1 MKLALRR
8 LWPPGI
14 RLQLTV
20 WYTLVFALLLLCSDA
35 LLYTQLQT
43 SLLSNLDKALQL
55 QATQIAS
62 GVSNEGGV
70 VSVQDVTGDL
80 IDSRASGGG
89 NTSSN
94 NQQGS
99 YVDVTFSSLVRVL
112 DIQGHSVRSSSL
124 FHTLIVPNIS
134 FSQALHGKVWE
145 GTVQTHDGQQVRLYS
160 MAITE
165 NGTPFAVIQV
175 GESLAQLNASLHS
188 LLLELLL
195 ISPFALLLAI
205 CGSYLLAARAFLPI
219 DRLTRIARQIEAGDL
234 HQRVPVP
241 PAYDEIQRLAQT
253 LNEMIERLDLSFTRQ
268 RRFVADASHELRTPV
283 AVIHSITDLAL
294 LQELSPP
301 EYTMLLEN
309 INTEAERLGY
319 LISDLLAL
327 ARADEGKATFE
338 QESLRLDEL
347 VKAVAA
353 NAELLAAERGVLLTV
368 QADKPIT
375 ILGDEARLIQMVMNL
390 LDNAIIYT
398 NAGGHVRLTAAH
410 NETMAYVIVQDTGI
424 GIAPEHLPHI
434 FERFYR
440 VDPARARAEGNSSG
454 LGLALVKWVVEA
466 HHGSILVK
474 SQPGQGS
481 SFTVT
486 LPLTSARPTS
496 GRLFTQV

>member
-1 MKLALRR
+1 MKFVLRR

-43 SLLSNLDKALQL
+43 SLLTNLDKALHL

-62 GVSNEGGV
+62 GVSREGGTI
-70 VSVQDVTGDL
+70 SIQDVTGDL
-80 IDSRASGGG
+80 PDSSASGG
-89 NTSSN
+89 NTTSN

-112 DIQGHSVRSSSL
+112 DAQGRSVRSSSL
-124 FHTLIVPNIS
+124 FHTLIVPHSS
-134 FSQALHGKVWE
+134 FLQALHGKIWE
-145 GTVQTHDGQQVRLYS
+145 GTVQTRDGQPVRLYS

-165 NGTPFAVIQV
+165 NGGSFAVVQV

-188 LLLELLL
+188 LMLELLL

-205 CGSYLLAARAFLPI
+205 CGSYWLAARAFLPI

-241 PAYDEIQRLAQT
+241 PAHDEVRRLAQT

-301 EYTMLLEN
+301 EYTALLEN
-309 INTEAERLGY
+309 INTEAERLGH

-338 QESLRLDEL
+338 QEPLRLDDL
-347 VKAVAA
+347 VQAVVA

-368 QADKPIT
+368 QADQPIT
-375 ILGDEARLIQMVMNL
+375 VLGDEARLIQVVMNL

-398 NAGGHVRLTAAH
+398 NAGGQSVGQRGCRGQNAKTL
-410 NETMAYVIVQDTGI
+410 
-424 GIAPEHLPHI
+424 
-434 FERFYR
+434 FEKNRKIR
-440 VDPARARAEGNSSG
+440 KKARHA
-454 LGLALVKWVVEA
+454 
-466 HHGSILVK
+466 
-474 SQPGQGS
+474 
-481 SFTVT
+481 
-486 LPLTSARPTS
+486 
-496 GRLFTQV
+496 